1 MAQLKFLLV
10 TSMLLALTACG
21 SAPRVSDRGP
31 EAVRGRGA
39 SLVHEAARYIGVP
52 YIYGGTSPHGFDC
65 SGLVF
70 YAHERAGLHIPRTAA
85 AQHRAARAI
94 ELSSLAPGDLIFFKI
109 KGRAVD
115 HVGMYVGKG
124 RFVHA
129 PRTGRVV
136 SYAYLDDP
144 YYRKRFQGAG
154 RFW

>member
-1 MAQLKFLLV
+1 MSQLKFLLV
-10 TSMLLALTACG
+10 PLLLVLTACG
-21 SAPRVSDRGP
+21 SAPRVSDRHP
-31 EAVRGRGA
+31 EAVTRVGA
-39 SLVHEAARYIGVP
+39 SLVHEAARYVGVP
-52 YIYGGTSPHGFDC
+52 YVYGGTSPRGFDC

-94 ELSSLAPGDLIFFKI
+94 ELRSLAPGDLIFFRI
-109 KGRAVD
+109 KGRAID
-115 HVGMYVGKG
+115 HVGMYVGNG

-144 YYRKRFQGAG
+144 YYRKRLQGAG